1 MKNILKKIL
10 NIVLPSRCP
19 YCGKTVIFEHTLCE
33 SCFNQ
38 INFIS
43 APYCKICG
51 MPFENEK
58 EANLSKICA
67 KCASQKHITRL
78 NRSAIIYDDFSKKLI
93 LDFKF
98 YAKTQNAN
106 ILAKWLYAAG
116 KDIFEEGVD
125 LIMPVPLSYRRL
137 FGRGY
142 NQSAILARL
151 LSKQTKIEADVFNL
165 KKIKHTKPQSSLSG
179 KSRLKNVKNVF
190 EVKAPEKIKGKRI
203 VLIDDVLTTGATL
216 AECAKVLLKNG
227 AASVDTL
234 TVARVKNEE

>member
-10 NIVLPSRCP
+10 NIILPPRCLH
-19 YCGKTVIFEHTLCE
+19 CGKTVLSAHTLCE
-33 SCFNQ
+33 NCFDK
-38 INFIS
+38 INFITV
-43 APYCKICG
+43 PYCKICG
-51 MPFENEK
+51 MPFENEVD
-58 EANLSKICA
+58 ANLLKTCA
-67 KCASQKHITRL
+67 ECASKKRITRM
-78 NRSAIIYDDFSKKLI
+78 NRSALIYDDFSKKLI

-137 FGRGY
+137 LRRGY

-165 KKIKHTKPQSSLSG
+165 RKTKHTKPQSSLSG

-190 EVKAPEKIKGKRI
+190 EVKNKQKIKNKHI

-234 TVARVKNEE
+234 TVARVKNNE